1 MRRAA
6 HGPVGEPAA
15 RAACASTACPL
26 RRRCPAPAKPSD
38 GGGRAGQRLRQN
50 GCSAAY
56 AATVAAKAAPRAH
69 AQVVTEL
76 AYGGEVFDHL
86 LVNGPCT
93 EDEARSVMRQ
103 LVGSPC

>member
-1 MRRAA
+1 LANLLRAL
-6 HGPVGEPAA
+6 HVLRPRA
-15 RAACASTACPL
+15 RCA
-26 RRRCPAPAKPSD
+26 
-38 GGGRAGQRLRQN
+38 
-50 GCSAAY
+50 
-56 AATVAAKAAPRAH
+56 VAAKHQQSQVTEAAGQASGCGRTAVLLRTLRRSQGGTRAH